1 MSAKLLAIHE
11 NSNKNGENFENNFEN
26 NFDNIVKA
34 MQGFGDDEEE
44 PSSTKQYA
52 PRLKEKES
60 EQQSRKTIYVPLDI
74 FPSDVASVINKMSDI
89 YKCPT
94 DYYLVGALA
103 ACSVAIGNSLKV
115 ATTDGREGVIC
126 SLYACIVAP
135 SSAGKTPTLNWCFKK
150 IREMETKLNADFEEA
165 NKKYLLEK
173 VDDKTAI
180 EPVREKILTTKGT
193 LEGVLQVVKKSKRG
207 AVMFRDE
214 LVGLLNAMN
223 QYNKGDDE
231 EQYLSIWSGTQ
242 VIQDNVK
249 NSLHIDNPFLTIVG
263 GTQPKK
269 VCEFTKNDRLE
280 SGLVQRFLFSYPEY
294 AIENKDHRAK
304 MPNFESYSNLIEKLL
319 LIRELKNEK
328 TIYLTEEAIDQYQ
341 AYSNE
346 LTSERKKDSDGYW
359 SSYLGKLEQ
368 YALRFS
374 LIIECFKELKRPYV
388 VPDAIEL
395 DSMKNA
401 IELCRYFEQH
411 ALKVFARIEDPISTL
426 SKGKRELYDS
436 LPDKFTKAQANI
448 CAEDVKMSKA
458 TLERFL
464 KDKQFFKNESH
475 GNYLKQM

>member
-1 MSAKLLAIHE
+1 MTMTISR
-11 NSNKNGENFENNFEN
+11 
-26 NFDNIVKA
+26 
-34 MQGFGDDEEE
+34 
-44 PSSTKQYA
+44 PKQYA
-52 PRLKEKES
+52 QRLKEKES
-60 EQQSRKTIYVPLDI
+60 EQQSQRTIYVPIDI
-74 FPSDVASVINKMSDI
+74 FPSDVARVINKMADI
-89 YKCPT
+89 YKTPT

-115 ATTDGREGVIC
+115 ATTEGREGVIC

-135 SSAGKTPTLNWCFKK
+135 SSAGKTPILNWCFKK
-150 IREMETKLNADFEEA
+150 IRERETKLNADFEEA
-165 NKKYLLEK
+165 NKQYLLDK

-180 EPVREKILTTKGT
+180 EPIREKILTTKGT
-193 LEGVLQVVKKSKRG
+193 LEGVLQVVKKSNRG
-207 AVMFRDE
+207 AGMLRDE

-223 QYNKGDDE
+223 QYTKGDDE

-249 NSLHIDNPFLTIVG
+249 NTLHIDNPFLTIVG

-269 VCEFTKNDRLE
+269 VGEFTKGDRLE

-294 AIENKDHRAK
+294 TIENKDHRAK

-319 LIRELKNEK
+319 LIRELKDEK

-346 LTSERKKDSDGYW
+346 LTSERKKDSDGYF

-374 LIIECFKELKRPYV
+374 LIIECFKELQRPHV
-388 VPDAIEL
+388 VPDSIGL
-395 DSMKNA
+395 DSMKKA
-401 IELCRYFEQH
+401 IKLCRYFERH
-411 ALKVFARIEDPISTL
+411 AIKVFARIEDPITTL
-426 SKGKRELYDS
+426 SKQYRDLYDS
-436 LPDKFTKAQANI
+436 LGEEFTKAEALFTADCI
-448 CAEDVKMSKA
+448 DMSKR

-464 KDKQFFKNESH
+464 KNTQFFEKKEH
-475 GNYLKQM
+475 GKYLKSM